1 MSENVLLVS
10 TSILLCDLFL
20 KQHESTV
27 YTLSFSSN
35 KLFDFSMRHN
45 NFTVHSFTSLITRN
59 Q

>member
-27 YTLSFSSN
+27 YRLSFSSN
-35 KLFDFSMRHN
+35 KLLVFS
-45 NFTVHSFTSLITRN
+45 NFLISV
-59 Q
+59 